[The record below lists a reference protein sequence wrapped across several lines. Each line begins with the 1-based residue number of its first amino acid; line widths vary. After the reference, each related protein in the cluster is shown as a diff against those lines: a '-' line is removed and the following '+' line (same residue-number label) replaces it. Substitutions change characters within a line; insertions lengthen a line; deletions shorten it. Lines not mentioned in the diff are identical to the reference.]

1 MFTPHISYEEGSILI
16 VNSSMRWRNLR
27 ESAKERL
34 LIMLHDVEIK
44 LSKEPSLIQVKINCS
59 TLGKEIVIELPGS
72 SCTTLLQLH
81 KYIGK

>member
-27 ESAKERL
+27 ESTKERL

-59 TLGKEIVIELPGS
+59 TSGEEIVIELPGS
-72 SCTTLLQLH
+72 SCTALLQLH